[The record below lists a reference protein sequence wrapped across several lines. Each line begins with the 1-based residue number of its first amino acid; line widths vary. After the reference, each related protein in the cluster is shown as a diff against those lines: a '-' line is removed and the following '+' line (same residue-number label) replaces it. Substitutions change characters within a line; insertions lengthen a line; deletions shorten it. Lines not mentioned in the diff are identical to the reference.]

1 MGSGLFLRIHEE
13 LGLAYYVG
21 TQNFYGIM
29 PGCFSF
35 YAGTGADSAKQV
47 EEELYQTGQAIGQ
60 GAPN

>member
-1 MGSGLFLRIHEE
+1 
-13 LGLAYYVG
+13 
-21 TQNFYGIM
+21 M